1 MTNDAPVTDA
11 VAAPPSTS
19 DSPAASADAATEV
32 LTNPPAE
39 AAPPLA
45 VFGSAPVPDN
55 GLGVVP
61 VGESPLVSEFAP
73 GDVHHEGI
81 APSGEQP
88 LVPGET
94 PPASDPSLSSESHS
108 APSPVTIPQVPVHL
122 DLGRIAQDLQIRKM
136 QVEVVVHLLDE
147 GNTIPFITRYRK
159 ERTGGLNE
167 DVLRQIQ
174 KRVQQQ
180 RNLTD
185 RKQTILR
192 NLSIQGKLTNELM
205 DAIIRTDHPKRLE
218 DLYLPYKPKKKSL
231 AAAAREKGLGEL
243 ANAIWNRDPL
253 TANLGELLPT
263 IVNPEKGLNTVE
275 DVLTGVGHILAEQ
288 IAELPEIRDLG
299 RRFLWDTARIAI
311 SKSENVS
318 DGQGNEFKD
327 YFNYSESVRQVP
339 PHRVLAINRGERE
352 NILKVKFDAPL
363 DRLQGFALE
372 RLNLEGRPH
381 AELIQG
387 FAQDAVTRLLAPS
400 IEREI
405 RRDLTERAED
415 HAIVVFARNLR
426 RLLLQPPVPSK
437 RVLAIDPAYRTGC
450 KLAAL
455 DEYGHVL
462 EHATIYPFGGS
473 PGGHKWERKKKKDER
488 KEIKAE
494 TPTPAPA
501 PKALVA
507 TGEAPI
513 APAALTT
520 PDGAQAPIIN
530 ASGTS
535 ESLMPEVTILVDTP
549 APTAEVVADVP
560 APEAAAVAPPPVEP
574 QPASTS
580 EATPDRKA
588 EAKAKLVEFAKQ
600 HNINVIAIGNG
611 TASRETEELVASA
624 INESLPGV
632 SFIIVNE
639 AGASHYSTSPT
650 AREEFPNYDAT
661 ARGTISIGRRL
672 QDPLS
677 ELVKIDP
684 QNLGVGLYQHDIA
697 EKRLRESLEGVVES
711 CVNYVGVDLN
721 TASAPLLRYVAGLN
735 QLRAHA
741 IVDWRKE
748 KGPFHSR
755 VQLREVP
762 GIGEV
767 TWTQAAG
774 FLRIPNAENPFD
786 NSGIHPESYPAA
798 AKLLEKV
805 EASPTVLADSAALA
819 QLKTRLHA
827 LPPEPTAQE
836 LGIGVPT
843 YHDLIEALARP
854 ARDPREEFPPPIF
867 KQGILQIEDLKPGTE
882 LKGTVQNVV
891 DFGAFVDVGLKDSG
905 LVHIS
910 QLANKF
916 IKSPYDIVS
925 VGDVVAVWVMSVDM
939 ERRRVSLT
947 MIPPGT
953 ERRLPERRQ
962 QGGPPF
968 RREPSGER
976 QDRGP
981 RPEGGP
987 RSEGAGQEPR
997 RDFQGRGDGGRRFEQ
1012 RGPGRPGGRF
1022 GGGPGTHAG
1031 PPQGGRFG
1039 GGRRQVPPRPPHG
1052 QPQEGGD
1059 AAAASPPPRPVPA
1072 KRKDRPKPKLT
1083 EAALSGKAP
1092 LRTFGELKAL
1102 FETRQPEKDLPPAPA
1117 APPSGA
1123 ASAPISESAAT
1134 PPSAESANPPEAPA
1148 E

>member
-1 MTNDAPVTDA
+1 VTE
-11 VAAPPSTS
+11 
-19 DSPAASADAATEV
+19 DSPPTRD
-32 LTNPPAE
+32 
-39 AAPPLA
+39 
-45 VFGSAPVPDN
+45 D
-55 GLGVVP
+55 GLGVAP
-61 VGESPLVSEFAP
+61 VGESPLVSAFEPNDVTKEGTSPAP
-73 GDVHHEGI
+73 VAD
-81 APSGEQP
+81 AP
-88 LVPGET
+88 
-94 PPASDPSLSSESHS
+94 
-108 APSPVTIPQVPVHL
+108 PVTDSASSPSIPQVQVHL

-136 QVEVVVHLLDE
+136 QVEAVVHLLDE

-180 RNLTD
+180 RHLAD

-192 NLSIQGKLTNELM
+192 NLSIQGKLTDELLQ
-205 DAIIRTDHPKRLE
+205 AILHTDHPKRLE
-218 DLYLPYKPKKKSL
+218 DLYLPFKPKKKSL

-243 ANAIWNRDPL
+243 AAAIWSRDPL

-263 IVNPEKGLNTVE
+263 VVNPEKGLSSVE
-275 DVLTGVGHILAEQ
+275 DILTGVGHILAEQ

-299 RRFLWDTARIAI
+299 RRFLWDTARLVVN
-311 SKSENVS
+311 KNENVAE
-318 DGQGNEFKD
+318 GQGNEFKD

-352 NILKVKFDAPL
+352 NILKAKLDAPL
-363 DRLQGFALE
+363 DRLHGFALE
-372 RLNLEGRPH
+372 RLNLEGHPH
-381 AELIQG
+381 AELIKG
-387 FAQDAVTRLLAPS
+387 FALDAVNRLLAPS

-405 RRDLTERAED
+405 RRDMTERAED

-426 RLLLQPPVPSK
+426 RLLLQPPVHGQ

-450 KLAAL
+450 KVAAL
-455 DEYGHVL
+455 DEYGNL
-462 EHATIYPFGGS
+462 LDTSTIYPFGGG
-473 PGGHKWERKKKKDER
+473 PGHKWERKKKKEP
-488 KEIKAE
+488 KVE
-494 TPTPAPA
+494 PATASPA
-501 PKALVA
+501 TASA
-507 TGEAPI
+507 SEEAPI

-520 PDGAQAPIIN
+520 PEGSEIPPPQLAHEDATPSEQA
-530 ASGTS
+530 ST
-535 ESLMPEVTILVDTP
+535 DP
-549 APTAEVVADVP
+549 AP
-560 APEAAAVAPPPVEP
+560 APEAASPTL
-574 QPASTS
+574 PAAESQSMAAS

-600 HNINVIAIGNG
+600 HHVQVIAIGNG
-611 TASRETEELVASA
+611 TASRETEELVAIA
-624 INESLPGV
+624 ITEALPGV

-650 AREEFPNYDAT
+650 AREEFPSLDAT

-697 EKRLRESLEGVVES
+697 EKRLKESLEGVVES

-748 KGPFHSR
+748 KGPFKSR
-755 VQLREVP
+755 EQLRDVP

-774 FLRIPNAENPFD
+774 FLRIPQSENPFD
-786 NSGIHPESYPAA
+786 NSGIHPESYAAA

-805 EASPTVLADSAALA
+805 ESTPAVLSDGAALLELRSKL
-819 QLKTRLHA
+819 QA

-836 LGIGVPT
+836 LGVGLPT
-843 YHDLIEALARP
+843 YHDLIEALAKP
-854 ARDPREEFPPPIF
+854 GRDPREELPPPIF
-867 KQGILQIEDLKPGTE
+867 KQGLLQIEDLKPGME

-925 VGDVVAVWVMSVDM
+925 VGDVVTVWVMSVDM

-953 ERRLPERRQ
+953 ERRAPERRQ
-962 QGGPPF
+962 HGQGGPPF
-968 RREPSGER
+968 RREPRGER
-976 QDRGP
+976 QDRAP

-987 RSEGAGQEPR
+987 RPEGAPGEPR
-997 RDFQGRGDGGRRFEQ
+997 RDFQGRGEGGRRFDQ
-1012 RGPGRPGGRF
+1012 RGQGRPGGGRF
-1022 GGGPGTHAG
+1022 GGGPGG
-1031 PPQGGRFG
+1031 PPHGGRFG
-1039 GGRRQVPPRPPHG
+1039 GGGGRRPFPPRQ
-1052 QPQEGGD
+1052 QPSHQDGTGSEAGGPGTTT
-1059 AAAASPPPRPVPA
+1059 PPPRPAP
-1072 KRKDRPKPKLT
+1072 KRKDKPKPKLT

-1102 FETRQPEKDLPPAPA
+1102 FETRKPEPGEVPPPAPSAEPHAPVAETPA
-1117 APPSGA
+1117 AEPPTGA
-1123 ASAPISESAAT
+1123 SPPPT
-1134 PPSAESANPPEAPA
+1134 PPSEAT
-1148 E
+1148 